1 MFFMSGQQYSNKKFV
16 FAVSSSTFHFY
27 GLKHLIHKR
36 LQEWKMSG
44 G

>member
-16 FAVSSSTFHFY
+16 FAVLSSTFHFL
-27 GLKHLIHKR
+27 GDKPLIHKR
-36 LQEWKMSG
+36 LKEWKMSG